1 MGKSMIKGIEE
12 IPRVN
17 YDKESD
23 TLYIFVKEGTEEE
36 FVEVTD
42 GILLELNKGKEIIG
56 IEILNASKIFE
67 PLLSKKNIP

>member
-1 MGKSMIKGIEE
+1 MGKSMTKGIEE

>member
-1 MGKSMIKGIEE
+1 MGKSMIEGIEE

-36 FVEVTD
+36 FVEVTE
-42 GILLELNKGKEIIG
+42 GILLELNNGKEIIG

-67 PLLSKKNIP
+67 PLLSKKSIP

>member
-1 MGKSMIKGIEE
+1 MGKSMIEGIVE

-56 IEILNASKIFE
+56 IEILKASKIFE
-67 PLLSKKNIP
+67 PLLSKKDIP